1 MPLRTDDEG
10 LPEDPVFS
18 NYSSSLWKSHSER
31 RVRAAGV
38 RVPVEPTP
46 KVRAASSV
54 EAALPPK
61 VAVVTALPSAKSEI

>member
-31 RVRAAGV
+31 RGKGAGGS
-38 RVPVEPTP
+38 VPVQPPSKEQ
-46 KVRAASSV
+46 AASSV
-54 EAALPPK
+54 EAALPPT
-61 VAVVTALPSAKSEI
+61 AAAVTALPSAKSEV